1 MNYFE
6 SLITYTEGLI
16 QSLEKDLF
24 AFHEAGVENNYEKGL
39 IEGSLETVIGINNI
53 AINVYEKSKCEK
65 S

>member
-1 MNYFE
+1 MTEFE

-16 QSLEKDLF
+16 QSFEKELL

-39 IEGSLETVIGINNI
+39 IEGSLETAIGLNNI
-53 AINVYEKSKCEK
+53 AIHIYKKIRCEK

>member
-16 QSLEKDLF
+16 QSLEKDLL
-24 AFHEAGVENNYEKGL
+24 AFHETGVENNYEKGL
-39 IEGSLETVIGINNI
+39 IEGSLETAVGINNI
-53 AINVYEKSKCEK
+53 AVNVYEKSKCEK